1 MIRKCQ
7 ALFSAVCMYIYF
19 IFFIGNDV
27 CRSFL
32 STLHVRSFVCIFV
45 FGVRLSLYLIRLY
58 TLCYR
63 ETPQRRSPINDSIS
77 FSFTLY
83 EYRMRRSYVWTTDT
97 WTLRCVWVRS
107 FVMIM
112 VLVCS
117 FEFRLYNYISGMLS
131 LVVRTICTYIYTV
144 LFTLLIVSLLFYNHI
159 ILQA

>member
-1 MIRKCQ
+1 MSSAFQCRMYVY
-7 ALFSAVCMYIYF
+7 LFHFFYWKWCLPF
-19 IFFIGNDV
+19 IPFNIA
-27 CRSFL
+27 RSF
-32 STLHVRSFVCIFV
+32 
-45 FGVRLSLYLIRLY
+45 IRLY
-58 TLCYR
+58 FCFLCAFVSLSHSPLYSMLQR
-63 ETPQRRSPINDSIS
+63 DTTTPIPNKRFNFI
-77 FSFTLY
+77 LV
-83 EYRMRRSYVWTTDT
+83 RMRRSYVWTTDT

-131 LVVRTICTYIYTV
+131 LVVRTICIYIYTV